1 LVGNGQVRFSPY
13 REHVLASSS
22 SQTLTRFNHMI
33 LRTNEPNRSSRIRR
47 QISTPVLRSI
57 SPYQNRVKAIST
69 QFTLSRNRAKSA
81 HRFLD
86 RATTKIERNPSN
98 PGRPEHPP
106 QTSSEQRGWGGAVTC
121 RAAAPPISSSIGRSR
136 HWKRAR
142 RQLGGAEAE
151 AGRSQG

>member
-1 LVGNGQVRFSPY
+1 MVGNGQVRFSPY

-81 HRFLD
+81 RRFLD

-106 QTSSEQRGWGGAVTC
+106 KRVQSRGGGVEPLPA
-121 RAAAPPISSSIGRSR
+121 
-136 HWKRAR
+136 AR
-142 RQLGGAEAE
+142 RRRRSPRPLGAPATGSERV
-151 AGRSQG
+151 GS